1 MFLTSPDLLIII
13 ILSFFTFNGF
23 NKGFIEEMSRI
34 ISWIGGLI
42 LAAKL
47 HYLLIPVIAN
57 HIASYRLQITI
68 SYMCIFITTFI
79 LITIVAKILQKF
91 IELIL
96 LGWLNR
102 LLGLLIGLLKGFLI
116 IGLIIFIIEN
126 LPLKLS
132 QKDTIRQKLENES
145 IMYQLC
151 FHVKEMVILTLP
163 TENNFDTFKKNL
175 KEDLKEENIQKLLK
189 EL

>member
-1 MFLTSPDLLIII
+1 MFITSPDVVIII
-13 ILSFFTFNGF
+13 TLIFFTFNGF
-23 NKGFIEEMSRI
+23 NKGFIEEISRI
-34 ISWIGGLI
+34 ISWVGGLI

-57 HIASYRLQITI
+57 HITSYSLQVTI
-68 SYMCIFITTFI
+68 SYMCIFITAFI
-79 LITIVAKILQKF
+79 LITIVTKFLQKF

-116 IGLIIFIIEN
+116 IGLIIFIIES
-126 LPLKLS
+126 LPLKVS

-151 FHVKEMVILTLP
+151 SHIKEMVILTLP
-163 TENNFDTFKKNL
+163 TENNFDIFDHHKGC
-175 KEDLKEENIQKLLK
+175 
-189 EL
+189 